1 MNEQQL
7 SRMQLKG
14 FKSIQTMDLDFHM
27 INLLIGSNGSGKS
40 NLISLFS
47 LLQAITEQR
56 LQPYIAKHGG
66 PDVFLHWGRKYTE
79 KLEAVFYFGT
89 QSYHVT
95 LEPTADNHLMF
106 ANGNLEETHLAGPL
120 VTQTW
125 RVYHFDDTSDS
136 ARVKQIHSIHDNGA
150 LATDARNLAAFLYR
164 LKQTSL
170 PYYRRIIHT
179 IRLAAPYFDDF
190 LLRPN
195 PLQPDSIVLEW
206 KAKNSDIPFIG
217 AQLSDGTLRFA
228 CLATLLLSPADVLP
242 ETIVIDEPELGLHP
256 YAISVLA
263 GLIKKASVTKQLIIS
278 TQSVELLN
286 EFTPDDVIVVDHPG
300 TYSTFNRLNTKKLSS
315 WLAEY
320 SLGELW
326 KRNIIGGRP

>member
-1 MNEQQL
+1 MNAQQL
-7 SRMQLKG
+7 TNIKLKG
-14 FKSIQTMDLDFHM
+14 FKSIKEMDLDFHM
-27 INLLIGSNGSGKS
+27 LNILIGSNGSGKS

-47 LLQAITEQR
+47 LLQAITTQH
-56 LQPYIAKHGG
+56 LQSYIAKRGG

-79 KLEAVFYFGT
+79 QLAATFSFGSK
-89 QSYHVT
+89 SYSIQ
-95 LEPTADNHLMF
+95 LEPTADNRLMF
-106 ANGNLEETHLAGPL
+106 ANGNLEESVQDMTL
-120 VTQTW
+120 QQQKW

-136 ARVKQIHSIHDNGA
+136 ARVKQIHSLNDNEE
-150 LATDARNLAAFLYR
+150 LAVDARNLAAFLYR
-164 LKQTSL
+164 LQRTS
-170 PYYRRIIHT
+170 PKHYQRIIHT

-190 LLRPN
+190 YLRPN
-195 PLQPDSIVLEW
+195 PLQPDSISLEW
-206 KAKNSDIPFIG
+206 KALNSDIPFIG

-228 CLATLLLSPADVLP
+228 CLATLLLSPQELLP
-242 ETIVIDEPELGLHP
+242 ETILIDEPELGLHP

-263 GLIKKASVTKQLIIS
+263 GLIKKAATTKQLIIS

-286 EFTPDDVIVVDHPG
+286 EFTADDIIVVDHPT
-300 TYSTFNRLNTKKLSS
+300 TYSTFKRLETKKLQS